1 MKYSIILAV
10 LLAGC
15 STVVPV
21 KQKFPEVPGELAI
34 TCPTLK
40 ELPADTNKLSDVVT
54 NVTENYSTY
63 YECQA
68 KQEAW
73 GIWYK
78 EQRRIYEEVK

>member
-1 MKYSIILAV
+1 MRSL
-10 LLAGC
+10 LLALLLTGC
-15 STVVPV
+15 STLLPVAPKWPDVP
-21 KQKFPEVPGELAI
+21 KEVSE

-40 ELPADTNKLSDVVT
+40 ETPKDTTKLSVVVDT
-54 NVTENYSTY
+54 VVQNYSTY

-73 GIWYK
+73 TIWYK